1 MKASRARRSSFSS
14 LLILA
19 GVGLTAAY
27 GFARWRRDPRF
38 FAGKTVVLSGGS
50 RGLGLV
56 MARLL
61 HAEGA
66 QLALLAR
73 DAEEL
78 DRARQDLLAGGKSG
92 APSSEVFC
100 VPCDLSQP
108 AQIKAA
114 IAAAAA
120 HFGGIDVLINNAGT
134 IQVGPLQN
142 QGVADFAEAMDL
154 HFWGNFHLVW
164 ESLAHLRRSRSAR
177 IVNIASIGGRVAVPH
192 LAPYSASKFALVG
205 LSEAFGV
212 ELAREGIR
220 VTTVSPGL
228 MRTGSHVNAKFKGQ
242 HAKEFDWFSTSN
254 NFPLDSTSAESS
266 ARRIIEACRSGQRV
280 LSFPLSTRAAEIGHA
295 VFPNLTAR
303 ALELVN
309 RWVLPAPGTG
319 PDADELRPGKESR
332 SPETTPTWKTGF
344 VDKAAADN
352 NEATALQVP

>member
-1 MKASRARRSSFSS
+1 MPFSRRRRSVSPS
-14 LLILA
+14 LITLA
-19 GVGLTAAY
+19 GVS
-27 GFARWRRDPRF
+27 FAFYRFSRPRRDPRF
-38 FAGKTVVLSGGS
+38 FAGKVVVLSGGS

-66 QLALLAR
+66 TLALLAR
-73 DAEEL
+73 DADEL
-78 DRARQDLLAGGKSG
+78 DRARHDLIG
-92 APSSEVFC
+92 ANDGASPSAEIST

-108 AQIKAA
+108 AQIKTA
-114 IAAAAA
+114 IAAVAAR
-120 HFGGIDVLINNAGT
+120 FGGIDVLINNAGT

-142 QGVADFAEAMDL
+142 QDVSDFEEAMNL
-154 HFWGNFHLVW
+154 HFWGNFHLIW
-164 ESLAHLRRSRSAR
+164 ESLPHLRQRPTPR

-212 ELAREGIR
+212 ELARERIR

-242 HAKEFDWFSTSN
+242 HAKEFDWFSTAD
-254 NFPLDSTSAESS
+254 NFPLDSVGAESA
-266 ARRIIEACRSGQRV
+266 ARQIIEACRRGQRI
-280 LSFPLSTRAAEIGHA
+280 LSFPLTTRLAEIGHA

-303 ALELVN
+303 VLELIN

-319 PDADELRPGKESR
+319 PDADELRSGKESR
-332 SPETTPTWKTGF
+332 SPATTPAWKTGL
-344 VDKAAADN
+344 VDKAAVDN
-352 NEATALQVP
+352 NEASPH

>member
-1 MKASRARRSSFSS
+1 MKSSRARRSPFSS
-14 LLILA
+14 LLTLA
-19 GVGLTAAY
+19 GVGLAASY
-27 GFARWRRDPRF
+27 GFSRWRRDPRF
-38 FAGKTVVLSGGS
+38 FAGKVVVLTGGS

-66 QLALLAR
+66 RLALFAR
-73 DAEEL
+73 DAAEL
-78 DRARQDLLAGGKSG
+78 DRARQDLL
-92 APSSEVFC
+92 PDVFT
-100 VPCDLSQP
+100 VSCDLSQP
-108 AQIKAA
+108 AQIKEA
-114 IAAAAA
+114 IASVAA

-142 QGVADFAEAMDL
+142 QGVEDFAEAMNL
-154 HFWGNFHLVW
+154 HFWGNFHLMW
-164 ESLAHLRRSRSAR
+164 ESLPHLRRSQAAR
-177 IVNIASIGGRVAVPH
+177 IVNIASVGGRVAVPH

-205 LSEAFGV
+205 MSEAFGV

-242 HAKEFDWFSTSN
+242 HDKEFDWFSTSN

-266 ARRIIEACRSGQRV
+266 ARQIIEACRRGQPV
-280 LSFPLSTRAAEIGHA
+280 LSFPLTTRLAEIGHA

-303 ALELVN
+303 VLQLIN

-319 PDADELRPGKESR
+319 PGADELRPGKESR
-332 SPETTPTWKTGF
+332 SPNTTPGWKTGL
-344 VDKAAADN
+344 VDKAAAEN
-352 NEATALQVP
+352 NEA